1 MNPGNRAQTID
12 PRWIGLCRVGG
23 VAALVAALI
32 FRRNLA
38 AEYLLLRGTG
48 IITSGP
54 TALPTSVPDW
64 FSVLHDN
71 RLVGL
76 TLLNLFDVVN
86 YALVG
91 LILLGLYAAL
101 RQTRASSAT
110 LALIIGI
117 VGVAVYLACNQAF
130 ALAALSDQYAAAT
143 TDADR
148 SMFLAAGQALLAVQS
163 SGAAYGN
170 GFFASFFCVELAG
183 LIMAVI
189 MLHSRL
195 FGRIAAY
202 FGILANAFGLAYYV
216 FQNTVPALTAISL
229 SLSAVCL
236 LIWYIVIGVKLLRL
250 QSNGQI
256 GMLS

>member
-1 MNPGNRAQTID
+1 MSPASRAQTID

-23 VAALVAALI
+23 IAALVAAI
-32 FRRNLA
+32 GFRRNLA
-38 AEYLLLRGTG
+38 AEYLLLRATG

-54 TALPTSVPDW
+54 TASPTSALDW
-64 FSVLHDN
+64 FALLHDN

-76 TLLNLFDVVN
+76 TLLNLFDIVN

-101 RQTRASSAT
+101 RPTKTSSAT
-110 LALIIGI
+110 LALVIGT
-117 VGVAVYLACNQAF
+117 VGVGVYFACNQAF
-130 ALAALSDQYAAAT
+130 ALAALSDQYAAAA

-148 SMFLAAGQALLAVQS
+148 SMALSAGQALLAIQS

-189 MLHSRL
+189 MLRSSL
-195 FGRIAAY
+195 FGRITAY
-202 FGILANAFGLAYYV
+202 VGILANGFGLAYYM
-216 FQNTVPALTAISL
+216 FQNTAPAFTAISM
-229 SLSAVCL
+229 SLAAVCL
-236 LIWYIVIGVKLLRL
+236 LIWYLLIGVRLLRF
-250 QSNGQI
+250 QPDGEI
-256 GMLS
+256 GALS